1 MSAVRLLPLVIP
13 ALLLIPF
20 HALAAETAAS
30 QPAETLTDDMFR
42 QCVKELQ
49 TDAIQAGIPKKTVE
63 DSLARVS
70 LNQKVID
77 LDRSQPEFTSSFAD
91 YYTRR
96 VSDTRVKTGRERY
109 QELQPLLRE
118 LTREYGVP
126 GHYLVAFWGLET
138 NYGGYLGYIPIL
150 DALAT
155 LACEGRRGEYFKG
168 ELFNALRIVDAGD
181 ARADSMK
188 GSWAGAMGQTQFMPA
203 IFLRYATDYDKD
215 GRRDLWNSREDALAS
230 AANFLRDLGW
240 EKEQRWGR
248 EVKLPA
254 HFDYQ
259 LTGFGHKRSLA
270 EWAKAGVT
278 MPDGTPL
285 PAVEM
290 EAAVIVPSGH
300 NGPAFLAYNNF
311 RVIMGWN
318 RSEAYA
324 IAVGRLADRIAGAGT
339 LAQPPVPAP
348 RLNREQVTFAQR
360 TLNAQ
365 GFGAGKED
373 GLMGPGTRKAIARY
387 QQANNMVPDG
397 FPDAEVLK
405 ALGVPDISE

>member
-1 MSAVRLLPLVIP
+1 MFAVRLLPLVVP
-13 ALLLIPF
+13 ALLFIQPA
-20 HALAAETAAS
+20 HAAKETASNTEA
-30 QPAETLTDDMFR
+30 TLTEESFR
-42 QCVKELQ
+42 QCVSDLQ
-49 TDAIQAGIPKKTVE
+49 HQAIKAGVAEQTVK
-63 DSLARVS
+63 DSLAKVS
-70 LNQKVID
+70 LNQKVIE

-109 QELQPLLRE
+109 RELQPLLKE

-138 NYGGYLGYIPIL
+138 NYGGYLGYIPTL

-155 LACEGRRGEYFKG
+155 LACEGRRGEYFTG
-168 ELFNALRIVDAGD
+168 ELFNALRIVEAGD
-181 ARADSMK
+181 ARADTMQ

-203 IFLRYATDYDKD
+203 IFLRYATDHDGD
-215 GRRDLWNSREDALAS
+215 GRRDLWGSREDALAS

-240 EKEQRWGR
+240 VKEQRWGR
-248 EVKLPA
+248 EVKLPEN
-254 HFDYQ
+254 FDYQ
-259 LTGFGHKRSLA
+259 LTGFAHKRSLTD
-270 EWAKAGVT
+270 WAKHGIT
-278 MPDGTPL
+278 MPNGQPL
-285 PAVEM
+285 PAAEM

-300 NGPAFLAYNNF
+300 NGPAFLAYDNF

-348 RLNREQVTFAQR
+348 RLNREQVTLAQR
-360 TLNAQ
+360 VLNSQ

-387 QQANNMVPDG
+387 QQANGMVPDG
-397 FPDAEVLK
+397 FPDAEVLN
-405 ALGVPDISE
+405 ALGILDDSQ

>member
-1 MSAVRLLPLVIP
+1 MSAVRLLPLVVP
-13 ALLLIPF
+13 ALLLAQPSF
-20 HALAAETAAS
+20 AEDTEA
-30 QPAETLTDDMFR
+30 TLTEEAFR
-42 QCVKELQ
+42 ECVTTLEA
-49 TDAIQAGIPKKTVE
+49 DAISIGLPEKTVRT
-63 DSLARVS
+63 SLAGVS
-70 LNQKVID
+70 LNQKVIE

-138 NYGGYLGYIPIL
+138 NYGGYLGYIPTL

-181 ARADSMK
+181 ARADTMK

-203 IFLRYATDYDKD
+203 IFLRYATDHDKD
-215 GRRDLWNSREDALAS
+215 GRRDLWGSREDALAS

-248 EVKLPA
+248 EISLPDN
-254 HFDYQ
+254 FDYS
-259 LTGFGHKRSLA
+259 LTGLDGKRSLA
-270 EWAKAGVT
+270 EWARLGVT
-278 MPDGTPL
+278 MPNGSPL
-285 PAVEM
+285 PNAEM
-290 EAAVIVPSGH
+290 QAAVIVPSGH
-300 NGPAFLAYNNF
+300 NGPAFLAYQNF

-318 RSEAYA
+318 RSVAYA
-324 IAVGRLADRIAGAGT
+324 LAVGRLADRIAGAGE
-339 LAQPPVPAP
+339 LSVAPVPAP
-348 RLNREQVTFAQR
+348 RLNREQVMAVQR
-360 TLNAQ
+360 TLNTQ
-365 GFGAGKED
+365 GHDAGPED

-387 QQANNMVPDG
+387 QQANGMVPDG

-405 ALGVPDISE
+405 ALGVLDTGE